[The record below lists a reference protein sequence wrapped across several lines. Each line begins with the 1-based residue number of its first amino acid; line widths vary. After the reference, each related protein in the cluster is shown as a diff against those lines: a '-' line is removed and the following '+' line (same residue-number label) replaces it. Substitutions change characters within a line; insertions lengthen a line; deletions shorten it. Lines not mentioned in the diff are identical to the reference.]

1 MPARLPGT
9 AGHSGWGEEGEA
21 PGGWGLARAANGTQL
36 DPPARQEEGGRTGR
50 GLQRWQ
56 RRQDA
61 RPTPGLAALPSPSLP
76 LAPRQVSERAR
87 RDPACPELPCKGL
100 WRQAG
105 GRGVRPFKSQAWS
118 LKGLP
123 CATPF
128 PFPRWASRRVAGLGG
143 GEDGDPPPQL
153 RSTRDV
159 AATQA
164 SLVSFFQFLSLTFPV
179 SLFSDRLNWG
189 EGAPSRSWGVCAR
202 LGGCSLAS

>member
-1 MPARLPGT
+1 MEHSWTRPPGRRR
-9 AGHSGWGEEGEA
+9 EGG
-21 PGGWGLARAANGTQL
+21 PGGVSSGGR
-36 DPPARQEEGGRTGR
+36 GGRTQGP
-50 GLQRWQ
+50 LLAW
-56 RRQDA
+56 RRSQA
-61 RPTPGLAALPSPSLP
+61 HPSHL
-76 LAPRQVSERAR
+76 PRQVSERAR